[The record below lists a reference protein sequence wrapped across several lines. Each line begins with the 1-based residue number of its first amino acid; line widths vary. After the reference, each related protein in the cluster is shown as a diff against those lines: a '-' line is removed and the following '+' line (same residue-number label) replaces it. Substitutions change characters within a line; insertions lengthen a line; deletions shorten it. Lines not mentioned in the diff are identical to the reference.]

1 MTKTYRPRV
10 IDPKVVEKVRN
21 RDRFCLIGLIRQDGC
36 RGMLAV
42 HHIQK
47 RSQSGDDVEENLM
60 VVCGRHHDLIEKN
73 IIPTSECQAVMTR
86 FHGFEYKE

>member
-1 MTKTYRPRV
+1 MAKYEKRI
-10 IDPKVVEKVRN
+10 IDPDVVQQVRH

-36 RGMLAV
+36 RGMLSV

-47 RSQSGDDVEENLM
+47 RSQSGDDKKENLM
-60 VVCGRHHDLIEKN
+60 VLCQKHHDLVEKN

-86 FHGFEYKE
+86 FHGYQYKE